1 MAKKEGNIL
10 QSSTYK
16 ALLARIGVLSNRI
29 NELAELEANAAMV
42 GGAAADG
49 RLQPQKDKLIHE
61 IDLLLDRLDSLIASA
76 R

>member
-1 MAKKEGNIL
+1 M
-10 QSSTYK
+10 QSNTYEDI
-16 ALLARIGVLSNRI
+16 LARIGVLSNRI

-49 RLQPQKDKLIHE
+49 RLQPQKDKMIEE
-61 IDLLLDRLDSLIASA
+61 IDWLLDRLDSLMVSV

>member
-1 MAKKEGNIL
+1 M
-10 QSSTYK
+10 QSNTYE

-42 GGAAADG
+42 GGAVADG
-49 RLQPQKDKLIHE
+49 RLQPQKDKMIDE
-61 IDLLLDRLDSLIASA
+61 IDQLLDRLDSLIASA